1 MRRTQVLLPP
11 NAAGD
16 RDRKHLSIRKYSG
29 SEGKSDWF
37 VALYARVF
45 SHVQIKVE
53 GNASPKLNMRSATK
67 CEMYSSRHI
76 GKNTTTVLKNYVC
89 SHVFDNRT
97 QNPLLFEAVWNMAL
111 TPKMIDPLTGSEAKG
126 RWPDE
131 FQPLFRNRVREKF
144 LPCIKEF
151 NRIAAEVRQRIKSA
165 ALEVDREKN
174 LGEQDKNRFVCAA
187 VAQWEPIPEE
197 MEESV

>member
-1 MRRTQVLLPP
+1 
-11 NAAGD
+11 
-16 RDRKHLSIRKYSG
+16 
-29 SEGKSDWF
+29 
-37 VALYARVF
+37 
-45 SHVQIKVE
+45 
-53 GNASPKLNMRSATK
+53 
-67 CEMYSSRHI
+67 
-76 GKNTTTVLKNYVC
+76 
-89 SHVFDNRT
+89 
-97 QNPLLFEAVWNMAL
+97 MAL

-131 FQPLFRNRVREKF
+131 FRPLFRNRVREKF

-165 ALEVDREKN
+165 ALEVAREKN